1 MRSLVKALTLLALVA
16 FGCFAAQAALPLPA
30 RGNLIAARALQHLS
44 PFRPVAAVHR
54 MTGKSRR
61 VNASCASHQLL
72 RQPSAA
78 IAGAGRRVFWND
90 REAAAAAAAA
100 SIPQLKFRLPSC
112 PVAIRA
118 WVGAELNLARPVAI
132 ANVRY
137 ADMPTYRLT
146 FSTQPL
152 LVVYVDCK
160 TLGLV
165 AVTVRMRHWPR
176 YAT

>member
-30 RGNLIAARALQHLS
+30 RGNLIAARALQRLS

-54 MTGKSRR
+54 LTGKSRR

-78 IAGAGRRVFWND
+78 IAGAGRRVFWDD

-100 SIPQLKFRLPSC
+100 AIPQLKFRLPSC

-176 YAT
+176 YTT